1 MRKRSGIALVI
12 AMLLSSLL
20 VMLAGAFFQI
30 NRGNLMTGSIAF
42 KQRKA
47 LLAAQ
52 SGIAWVRAKLE
63 AGQDY
68 CKTEFPVEKTLFAR
82 DMRIVELEGQRTVS
96 GTFTTELDRQDQA
109 FNITIVNNL
118 KSAATTGQ
126 TYAGHYAPPDS
137 VHLHAEGFCAGFRS
151 AIDVVFAGEPLYD
164 SSALSQGDLNME
176 ANPLWTIASTDPRRN
191 WVRSNKNIRMN
202 DVLNKP
208 VSPVRFENAAGS
220 TPGMMWA
227 KGDVYSGGAA
237 LEESQDISAAMAKVG
252 GQISSKSQLR
262 NDIYK
267 LELSDLKLPTATRTI
282 GAGRYVV
289 SNKTVN
295 LNFTYEVDDV
305 EYTQTVPIT
314 YRTLSYFDA
323 NNVAQKTWF
332 EQRDVDQIRAFAQA
346 AADEGDA
353 DNFSVDVPVV
363 PGATA
368 VSNGKVE
375 INGAGNG
382 FEFDF
387 STDTFRLTKP
397 DRYNVEGNI
406 EIGYEDAG
414 EEGQQRSVEL
424 AFPSGTNSAALNV
437 TGSVNI
443 KGQVLGKAGIA
454 AEGDVSLSVP
464 TVDIEAD
471 PNLPIVIY
479 GKRNVNITASDTK
492 SETSSP
498 ALKLRGLIYAG
509 KSVNMNSSK
518 AVAAA
523 EFNGSIVAQD
533 GDIRMAMV
541 PPTGQQSSNV
551 KFTFDPKYL
560 DAFTQG
566 LPGNRRRLRQATY
579 FSY

>member
-63 AGQDY
+63 ANQAY
-68 CKTEFPVEKTLFAR
+68 CKTGFTMEKTVFAR
-82 DMRIVELEGQRTVS
+82 DMRIVELEGQRLVS
-96 GTFTTELDRQDQA
+96 GTFSSELDRQDQA

-118 KSAATTGQ
+118 GSAPTSGQ
-126 TYAGHYAPPDS
+126 SYAGRYAPPDS
-137 VHLHAEGFCAGFRS
+137 VHLHAEGFCSGFRS
-151 AIDVVFAGEPLYD
+151 VIDVVFAGEPLYD
-164 SSALSQGDLNME
+164 SSAVCQGDLNME
-176 ANPLWTIASTDPRRN
+176 DNPLWTIASTDPRRN
-191 WVRSNKNIRMN
+191 WVRSNKDIRMN

-208 VSPVRFENAAGS
+208 VSPVRFENSAGS
-220 TPGMMWA
+220 TPGLMWA
-227 KGDVYSGGAA
+227 KGDIYSGGTA
-237 LEESQDISAAMAKVG
+237 LEKPEDLSVAMLRVS

-267 LELSDLKLPTATRTI
+267 LEPSDLKLPTTARSI

-295 LNFTYEVDDV
+295 LNFTYEVDDR
-305 EYTQTVPIT
+305 EYTQTTPIT

-323 NNVAQKTWF
+323 NNVPQKTWF
-332 EQRDVDQIRAFAQA
+332 EQRDVDQIRALAQA
-346 AADEGDA
+346 AAADGDA
-353 DNFSVDVPVV
+353 EGFSIDIPVV
-363 PGATA
+363 PGATPVA
-368 VSNGKVE
+368 NGKVE
-375 INGAGNG
+375 INGPGNG

-387 STDTFRLTKP
+387 STDTFRLTRP
-397 DRYNVEGNI
+397 ERFNVEGNI
-406 EIGYEDAG
+406 EIGYEDAA

-424 AFPSGTNSAALNV
+424 AFPTGTNSAALNV

-454 AEGDVSLSVP
+454 AGGDVSLSVP
-464 TVDIEAD
+464 TVDVEAD

-479 GKRNVNITASDTK
+479 SQRNVNIMASDTR
-492 SETSSP
+492 SESGSA

-509 KSVNMNSSK
+509 KNVHVNSDK

-523 EFNGSIVAQD
+523 EFNGSIVAQS
-533 GDIRMAMV
+533 
-541 PPTGQQSSNV
+541 GQINMKMFPSSSLQTNNV

-560 DAFTQG
+560 DAFTHG

-579 FSY
+579 YSY